1 MPEVR
6 EGDELQW
13 PPLMTG
19 SALGGAEPPPGA
31 IPVAEARNR
40 LWKNF
45 EEAKFDDFGS
55 DPLLLFLL
63 DDQI

>member
-1 MPEVR
+1 MA
-6 EGDELQW
+6 
-13 PPLMTG
+13 
-19 SALGGAEPPPGA
+19 ALDHGLSSGGAEPPPGA